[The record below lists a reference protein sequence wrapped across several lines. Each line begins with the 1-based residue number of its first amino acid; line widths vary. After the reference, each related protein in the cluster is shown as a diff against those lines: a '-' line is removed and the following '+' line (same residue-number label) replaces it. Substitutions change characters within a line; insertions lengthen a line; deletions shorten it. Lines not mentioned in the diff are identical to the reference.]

1 MTPLCVVGV
10 CINDAITYSWR
21 VYKWRRLTV
30 FTLCCRATSRSPAS
44 VTKLNL
50 KSEADSA
57 DSTDTATA
65 DTSHDMV
72 GASHCIGPWSLS
84 TNPQPP
90 SRDKTAEHRCSVT
103 VSNHRKRRWLWRH
116 NVVCFVTLRYF
127 LKLDI
132 RVEHKNFGP
141 LAKPEKCHK
150 FSLPWMTFQL
160 AWLNNFT
167 FHIKLYEKPTRDRR
181 QVNVFLTCI
190 NSTCFGHV
198 TSVMLNPG
206 HHNQFGENQK
216 KTLQIRP
223 SIYVVLKKYTLLFMF
238 KLKKENRGNAMI
250 P

>member
-1 MTPLCVVGV
+1 MLCDV
-10 CINDAITYSWR
+10 A
-21 VYKWRRLTV
+21 L
-30 FTLCCRATSRSPAS
+30 L
-44 VTKLNL
+44 
-50 KSEADSA
+50 
-57 DSTDTATA
+57 
-65 DTSHDMV
+65 
-72 GASHCIGPWSLS
+72 
-84 TNPQPP
+84 
-90 SRDKTAEHRCSVT
+90 
-103 VSNHRKRRWLWRH
+103 
-116 NVVCFVTLRYF
+116 

-198 TSVMLNPG
+198 DECYVESWTSQSVWGKP
-206 HHNQFGENQK
+206 K

-238 KLKKENRGNAMI
+238 KLKKENRGKCNDSVTVVV
-250 P
+250 